1 MSRLLIPRKCY
12 LHVPGEAKEG
22 FSIVLESFVLSKH
35 QASVHSTFLL
45 TLSTLNHLSGY
56 TVNSVTSDCLVR
68 RHFSFAWKKV
78 TIFEFAK
85 VST

>member
-35 QASVHSTFLL
+35 QGSVHATFLL

-56 TVNSVTSDCLVR
+56 TVKFSDFRLPGEKTLFLCLEESN
-68 RHFSFAWKKV
+68 HF
-78 TIFEFAK
+78 
-85 VST
+85 